1 MPLQKNNL
9 PQLDARLSAAA
20 AFVRSGITVA
30 DIGCDHGKLSLH
42 LAAQNLCNRV
52 IACDISPRPLAVAA
66 RNFALHGFAQ
76 TVECR
81 LGDGL
86 SVLRTDEVDDIII
99 AGVSGVT
106 ITEILSA
113 APDFWAPR
121 YRFIFVPSSKNEAL
135 RAWLCENGFAL
146 LHETAAKAA
155 GRYYAVMHVQYTG
168 EKYTPRPIFCAAG
181 LIAHEKTAAAHGYLQ
196 KVACQLAKQ
205 GDAVLAKEVEDLCRP

>member
-1 MPLQKNNL
+1 M

-20 AFVRSGITVA
+20 AFVRSGATAA

-42 LAAQNLCNRV
+42 LAAHHVCNKV

-66 RNFALHGFAQ
+66 RNFALHGCAQ

-86 SVLRTDEVDDIII
+86 SVLRPQEVDDIIL

-106 ITEILSA
+106 IAEILSA
-113 APDFWAPR
+113 AVDFWTPH

-135 RAWLCENGFAL
+135 RAWLYENGFAL
-146 LHETAAKAA
+146 LHETAAEAA
-155 GRYYAVMHVQYTG
+155 GRFYAVMHVQYTG
-168 EKYTPRPIFCAAG
+168 EKKIQSPLFCATG
-181 LIAHEKTAAAHGYLQ
+181 LIAQEKTAAAHGYLQ
-196 KVACQLAKQ
+196 KVARQIAKQ
-205 GDAVLAKEVEDLCRP
+205 GDAALAKEVEDLWQR